1 MWTETTEGRKF
12 IQDVSKSIVVQIA
25 PEELDLFDELV
36 EEYFQDP
43 TPPDPTTAA
52 TDDPLGFGLGEAL
65 VAVTPAAMAVVNI
78 VLNHLMTESF
88 KAAQEESSEVIK
100 KKIKALFNPKK
111 IGGEPASRVETD
123 LPPLSKEQMEHVRK
137 LARKQAIAF
146 GIAPARASKMVDAL
160 VGSLALA

>member
-12 IQDVSKSIVVQIA
+12 IQEISKSIVVQVA

-36 EEYFQDP
+36 EEYLQDP
-43 TPPDPTTAA
+43 APPDVSSSPP
-52 TDDPLGFGLGEAL
+52 DDPLGFGLAETL
-65 VAVTPAAMAVVNI
+65 VAITPAAMATVNI
-78 VLNHLMTESF
+78 VLNHLMTESV

-111 IGGEPASRVETD
+111 IGGEPVSKVETD

>member
-1 MWTETTEGRKF
+1 MWTETDEGRKF
-12 IQDVSKSIVVQIA
+12 IQEVAKSMVVQIA

-36 EEYFQDP
+36 EEYLQDP
-43 TPPDPTTAA
+43 TPPDVSSAPP
-52 TDDPLGFGLGEAL
+52 DDPLGFGLAETV

-78 VLNHLMTESF
+78 VLNHLMTESV

-111 IGGEPASRVETD
+111 IGDEPAGKAETE
-123 LPPLSKEQMEHVRK
+123 LPPLSKEQMEQVRK

-146 GIAPARASKMVDAL
+146 GIAPAKASKMVDAL